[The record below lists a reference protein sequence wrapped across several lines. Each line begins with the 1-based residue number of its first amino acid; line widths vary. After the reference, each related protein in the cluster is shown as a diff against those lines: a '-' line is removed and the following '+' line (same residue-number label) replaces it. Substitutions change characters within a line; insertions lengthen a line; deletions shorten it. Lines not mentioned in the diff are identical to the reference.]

1 MDVLATLR
9 PVAVE
14 VQLGQWTYEL
24 PALPAADWI
33 AALADPDGGAIIPGL
48 LDPADQ
54 RLIWRDYLH
63 GEIDPGELKLAWRE
77 VVGVVTGRQWWVGA
91 RLVLNAVHPD
101 VWATVH
107 GRLVKEGIDLDVI
120 SIGAFCNAIWVM
132 IMDGAEDD
140 TERSQAKLDLTL
152 PPPDVAISEMYD
164 REEAGSSFLAAMQQM
179 QNLRSS

>member
-14 VQLGQWTYEL
+14 LQLGQWTYEL

-33 AALADPDGGAIIPGL
+33 AALADPDGGAIVPGL

-63 GEIDPGELKLAWRE
+63 GEIDPDEFKVAWRE
-77 VVGVVTGRQWWVGA
+77 VVGVVTGRRWWVGA
-91 RLVLNAVHPD
+91 RLVLNATHPD

-107 GRLVKEGIDLDVI
+107 GRLVRDGLDLETI
-120 SIGAFCNAIWVM
+120 SIGAFCDVVWVM
-132 IMDGAEDD
+132 IMDGANDES
-140 TERSQAKLDLTL
+140 ERSQARFSLTL
-152 PPPDVAISEMYD
+152 PPPEVELSEAYD
-164 REEAGSSFLAAMQQM
+164 KAEAADGFMAAMASM
-179 QNLRSS
+179 QDLRSS